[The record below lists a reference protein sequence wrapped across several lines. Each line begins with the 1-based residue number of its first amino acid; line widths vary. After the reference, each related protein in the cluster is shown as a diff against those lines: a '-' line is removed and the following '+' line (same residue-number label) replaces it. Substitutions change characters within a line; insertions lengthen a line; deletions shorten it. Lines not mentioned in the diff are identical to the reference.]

1 MTPLWSIGQNYNI
14 LLSPA
19 SWLSSPGV
27 LGPQSAQQATST
39 GGSCQERRLPGG
51 TLWCHLLPPRW
62 PAEAGCACAPG
73 SATHSWL
80 LRVAT
85 FGISGGLGHEDV
97 SCEQAGPPQR
107 SCQLGGCHAGSG
119 GSRCTRDARLGMGS
133 WWGAGS
139 GTSIFFHVGRCLQVS
154 ACQQVSGGGVA
165 FCWLF
170 FMKKHQ

>member
-97 SCEQAGPPQR
+97 SCEQAGPPSAFLPAGR
-107 SCQLGGCHAGSG
+107 VPRWLWRLAVHAGCPPGDGILVGCRQRHQHLFSCG
-119 GSRCTRDARLGMGS
+119 PLFAGECMSAGE
-133 WWGAGS
+133 WWRGLLFVG
-139 GTSIFFHVGRCLQVS
+139 FFL
-154 ACQQVSGGGVA
+154 
-165 FCWLF
+165 
-170 FMKKHQ
+170 